1 MISTSILPKT
11 VILSQIN
18 PLLPDI
24 ISQLN
29 NAYLG
34 IRFIVGVSETGN
46 GNGKWEM
53 GNQGE
58 KVVTSH
64 DFLRA

>member
-11 VILSQIN
+11 IILSQSS
-18 PLLPDI
+18 PLLSGI

-29 NAYLG
+29 NTYLG
-34 IRFIVGVSETGN
+34 IRLVGVSETGN

-58 KVVTSH
+58 KVVTTH

>member
-11 VILSQIN
+11 VILSKSN
-18 PLLPDI
+18 PLLPGT

-29 NAYLG
+29 NTYLG
-34 IRFIVGVSETGN
+34 NTLVRVSETGN

-58 KVVTSH
+58 KAVTSQ

>member
-11 VILSQIN
+11 IILSQSS
-18 PLLPDI
+18 PLLPGI

-29 NAYLG
+29 NTYLG
-34 IRFIVGVSETGN
+34 IRLVGVSETGN

-58 KVVTSH
+58 KAVTTR